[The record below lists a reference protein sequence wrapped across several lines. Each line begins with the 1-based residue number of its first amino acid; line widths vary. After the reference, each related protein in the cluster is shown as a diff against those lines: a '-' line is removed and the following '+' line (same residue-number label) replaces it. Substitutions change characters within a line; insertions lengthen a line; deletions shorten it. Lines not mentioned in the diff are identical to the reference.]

1 MHNTKLFSGDGYI
14 GRRNFIINYLL
25 IQIFLA
31 VIKSIHSWISLFLIL
46 FFPNIVKLLPLKYIP
61 DEILAFFTAL
71 LEVIL
76 ISTLVKRRVYDIIGD
91 ESQNKLWIYTSF
103 FNIVA
108 IFLFSYISSL
118 SNSKLLEFNFGMMI
132 LIPLCFI
139 SFLFL
144 FCKKG
149 TISSKEEPNTLNK
162 FNWGAFI
169 GTWIWGIFNN
179 IKKAFLAIILF
190 FVGSGAGFNFAL
202 ICGIK
207 GNEWVKNKKDNLSI
221 EEIHTQQRKQ
231 TKIMCVLI
239 PIVIIISMLGLVSF
253 VRYNDNYQCI
263 TRKADRVIKTIAKN
277 TTIAIFD
284 KVEFVDGK
292 YCFYI
297 NSKDWNN
304 MSFSDK
310 SDLFE
315 MAVFS
320 ILYDKNLSC
329 FNDIP
334 VDIINNTVFYDSE
347 NNRYLLGC
355 NIPED
360 YGKTITT
367 KNKYHRKVIKTF
379 LHN

>member
-1 MHNTKLFSGDGYI
+1 MHNTKLFSGNGYI
-14 GRRNFIINYLL
+14 GRRNFIINYLV
-25 IQIFLA
+25 IQIIIA
-31 VIKSIHSWISLFLIL
+31 IIKSIHSWISLFLIL
-46 FFPNIVKLLPLKYIP
+46 WFPNIVKLLPLKYIP
-61 DEILAFFTAL
+61 DEILAFFMAL

-76 ISTLVKRRVYDIIGD
+76 ISNSVKRRVYDIIGD
-91 ESQNKLWIYTSF
+91 ENQNKLWIYTSF

-118 SNSKLLEFNFGMMI
+118 SNSNLLEFNFGMMI
-132 LIPLCFI
+132 LIPICFI

-149 TISSKEEPNTLNK
+149 KISSKEEPNNLNK

-179 IKKAFLAIILF
+179 IKKAILAIILF

-207 GNEWVKNKKDNLSI
+207 GNEWVKNKKDDLSI

-231 TKIMCVLI
+231 TKIMCILI
-239 PIVIIISMLGLVSF
+239 PIVIIIFVLGFVNF
-253 VRYNDNYQCI
+253 VRYNNNYQYMVG
-263 TRKADRVIKTIAKN
+263 KADKVIKIIAKN
-277 TTIAIFD
+277 TTIAVFD
-284 KVEFVDGK
+284 KVEFSNGK

-310 SDLFE
+310 SD
-315 MAVFS
+315 
-320 ILYDKNLSC
+320 
-329 FNDIP
+329 
-334 VDIINNTVFYDSE
+334 
-347 NNRYLLGC
+347 
-355 NIPED
+355 
-360 YGKTITT
+360 
-367 KNKYHRKVIKTF
+367 
-379 LHN
+379 